1 MVLSGQIMPEAPDR
15 RQRISASGQQR
26 DAPVVS
32 AEGPVSHAVLI
43 VDDAEFMRAML
54 REIVQDLGWTVVAEA
69 GDGAEAVELQAR
81 LRPDLTLLDLT
92 MPTMDGNEALAAI
105 LARDPE
111 ARVVMI
117 TALGQKDQ
125 VLAAIKLGARDFILK
140 PFDAERVGATLTR
153 LLGAP
158 EPLGAA

>member
-1 MVLSGQIMPEAPDR
+1 M
-15 RQRISASGQQR
+15 
-26 DAPVVS
+26 
-32 AEGPVSHAVLI
+32 SHAVLI
-43 VDDAEFMRAML
+43 VDDAEFMRVML

-81 LRPDLTLLDLT
+81 LRPDLVLLDLT

-105 LARDPE
+105 LANDPQ
-111 ARVVMI
+111 AQVVMI
-117 TALGQKDQ
+117 TALGQKEQ

-158 EPLGAA
+158 EPQGVA